1 MAGKGRLH
9 ALDGLRGLAAL
20 GVVLLHAWM
29 YTAANDPGTSVT
41 LDRWMGELRV
51 CVLLFF
57 VLSGFLLAKPWV
69 AAARGERPPPALG
82 RYAVRRLARIA
93 PAYWLA
99 LAGVVALLHGTGHG
113 RDVALHDVPKFV
125 VFLANVFPETR
136 NQLDPPMWS
145 LHVEVSFYILL
156 PLIGLALIRAGRGRL
171 GPLAVCAALVAAG
184 VAFTTAAVLNDWRP
198 EITWTLP
205 SYLATFSCGIA
216 AAVLAHGAEPRRGT
230 SRAVF
235 LAGAAVVLADCWWHT
250 QGYSVVF
257 HSLRD
262 LPASIGFAAMLW
274 AVSLRPAPLLGSPPL
289 RALGALSYG
298 VYLWHYPVI
307 FWLEMHHRFPQDF
320 LTAVADILPLTL
332 VLAAAGSILLER
344 PVMRFTTRALARRR
358 REPQQ
363 ARAAFAEIG

>member
-9 ALDGLRGLAAL
+9 PLDGLRGLAAL

-29 YTAANDPGTSVT
+29 YTGANLPGKDFE

-69 AAARGERPPPALG
+69 TAARGERAAPQLAS
-82 RYAVRRLARIA
+82 YVVRRLARIA

-99 LAGVVALLHGTGHG
+99 LAGAVALLHGTGHG
-113 RDVALHDVPKFV
+113 RDVPLHDIPKFV

-156 PLIGLALIRAGRGRL
+156 PLIGLALIRAGRGRIA
-171 GPLAVCAALVAAG
+171 PLAVCAVLVATG
-184 VAFTTAAVLNDWRP
+184 TAFTTAAVLRDWRP

-205 SYLATFSCGIA
+205 SYLATFACGIA
-216 AAVLAHGAEPRRGT
+216 AAVLAHGAQPRRRVT
-230 SRAVF
+230 RAVF
-235 LAGAAVVLADCWWHT
+235 LAGAATVLADCWWHT

-257 HSLRD
+257 HALRD

-298 VYLWHYPVI
+298 IYLWHYPAI
-307 FWLEMHHRFPQDF
+307 YWLQMHHEFPREF
-320 LTAVADILPLTL
+320 GAALVRILPITFA
-332 VLAAAGSILLER
+332 LAALSYFLLER
-344 PVMRFTTRALARRR
+344 PVMRLTARALARRR
-358 REPQQ
+358 APRPS
-363 ARAAFAEIG
+363 RGPAFAET